1 MFVDVARRFWG
12 GADQTPPP
20 PPPLQIAPVRPKA
33 RVGLAL
39 GSGVARG
46 WAGIGVMRKLI
57 EAGIHP
63 DVVAGTSIGA
73 VVGGSYLAG
82 KLDELEAFA
91 RSLTPRRIFSLL
103 DLRIGGS
110 GLIGG
115 DRLARQLT
123 AHFGD
128 TTIES
133 LSRPFVAVATELST
147 GHEIWLS
154 RGRLIDALRA
164 SYALPGVFEP
174 VKTGGRW
181 MVDGALVNPVPVSA
195 CQAHGVDVIIAVNFA
210 VDGHRHGTVMQG
222 QHAGPLEVGADID
235 SDDDFKSRVGR
246 RMLQRFFGG
255 HDGRPGVTG
264 VMMEAFHII
273 QERIM
278 RSRLAGDPPDILI
291 APKLGDFSLVD
302 FHRADALIRRGAE
315 ATERMLPEIE
325 AAIARVTA
333 VA

>member
-1 MFVDVARRFWG
+1 MFVEVARRFWG
-12 GADQTPPP
+12 KAPETPV
-20 PPPLQIAPVRPKA
+20 PLKLEPMRTRAKI
-33 RVGLAL
+33 GLAL

-46 WAGIGVMRKLI
+46 WAGIGVMRKLM
-57 EAGIHP
+57 EAGIAP
-63 DVVAGTSIGA
+63 DVIAGTSIGA

-82 KLDELEAFA
+82 KLDELEEFA
-91 RSLTPRRIFSLL
+91 RSLTPRRIFSMM
-103 DLRIGGS
+103 DLRFGGS

-115 DRLARQLT
+115 ERLAKELT
-123 AHFGD
+123 RHFTD

-133 LSRPFVAVATELST
+133 LPKPFVAVATELAT

-154 RGRLIDALRA
+154 RGRLVDALRA

-195 CQAHGVDVIIAVNFA
+195 CQAQGVDLIIAVNFA

-222 QHAGPLEVGADID
+222 QSADPID
-235 SDDDFKSRVGR
+235 IIAEAAPEDDMKTRLGR
-246 RMLQRFFGG
+246 RMLAKIFGS

-264 VMMEAFHII
+264 VMMESFHII

-278 RSRLAGDPPDILI
+278 RSRLAGDPPDLMI
-291 APKLGDFSLVD
+291 APKLNDFSMLD
-302 FHRADALIRRGAE
+302 FHRADELIRRGAE

-325 AAIARVTA
+325 AAMSRVR
-333 VA
+333 VF

>member
-1 MFVDVARRFWG
+1 MFVDVARKFWSG
-12 GADQTPPP
+12 SAQS
-20 PPPLQIAPVRPKA
+20 PVELRLMPARHKA
-33 RVGLAL
+33 RIGLAL

-46 WAGIGVMRKLI
+46 WAGIGVMRKLT
-57 EAGIHP
+57 EAGILP
-63 DVVAGTSIGA
+63 DVIAGTSIGA
-73 VVGGSYLAG
+73 VVGGSYLAD
-82 KLDELEAFA
+82 KLDELEEFA

-103 DLRIGGS
+103 DVRIGGS

-115 DRLARQLT
+115 ERLATQLT
-123 AHFGD
+123 KHFGD

-133 LSRPFVAVATELST
+133 LTKPFVAVATELST

-164 SYALPGVFEP
+164 SYALPGIFEP

-195 CQAHGVDVIIAVNFA
+195 CQAHGVDLIIAVNFA

-222 QHAGPLEVGADID
+222 QSAGPTEIGGRID
-235 SDDDFKSRVGR
+235 ADDDFKSRVGKSL
-246 RMLQRFFGG
+246 LQRVFGG

-264 VMMEAFHII
+264 VMMESFHII

-278 RSRLAGDPPDILI
+278 RSRLAGDPPDIMI
-291 APKLGDFSLVD
+291 APKLGDFSLID
-302 FHRADALIRRGAE
+302 FHRADELIRRGAE
-315 ATERMLPEIE
+315 ATDRMLPEIE
-325 AAIARVTA
+325 AAIARVGLSA
-333 VA
+333 G